1 MTAFSSNQ
9 NEKFVRKIVAMMM
22 PPHDTHSKKY
32 KRLAETK
39 LLIIETTP
47 TNIIMN
53 TLYGGKQ
60 QRQNV
65 ANINIDIDNINPNI
79 DIVTVDTSPQKA
91 SPDMLKQFVTS
102 MPKIELHVH
111 LEGTLEP
118 ELVFMIAGRNGIDL
132 SPHFKDV
139 EDLRSRYEGFTSLD
153 SFLQVYY
160 RCASV
165 LQTERDFY
173 DATMAYLSRAKK
185 DNVVYVELF
194 FDPQCHKQRGV
205 SFETMA
211 SGILAAV
218 DDAYYQLHI
227 KCKLIPCF
235 LRHLSERSAVAMWSE
250 IFKYLKKHTEAK
262 HKIIGIGLDSNEKK
276 NPPSK
281 FHGVFWMI
289 RHASKAV
296 VGDMHIVTHAG
307 EEGPSSYIIQALNLL
322 CSERIDHGVQCV
334 SNDKIVQRLRDE
346 RIPLTVCPLSNVKL
360 RVFDTLKQHN
370 LKRMIDLGLNV
381 SIHSDDPAYFGGYI
395 TQNYLAVIDALGIN
409 ERDVVR
415 LALNAINSAFVLESE
430 KVAMRQQL
438 RDAARQYRL
447 SLSTMSDDEE

>member
-1 MTAFSSNQ
+1 M
-9 NEKFVRKIVAMMM
+9 
-22 PPHDTHSKKY
+22 
-32 KRLAETK
+32 
-39 LLIIETTP
+39 
-47 TNIIMN
+47 
-53 TLYGGKQ
+53 
-60 QRQNV
+60 
-65 ANINIDIDNINPNI
+65 ANIDNINPNI
-79 DIVTVDTSPQKA
+79 DIHIVDTSPQTEP
-91 SPDMLKQFVTS
+91 SDMLKQFVTS

-132 SPHFKDV
+132 SPYFKDV
-139 EDLRSRYEGFTSLD
+139 EDLRSRYESFTSLN

-160 RCASV
+160 RCASI
-165 LQTERDFY
+165 LRTERDFY
-173 DATMAYLSRAKK
+173 DATMAYLSRAKR

-194 FDPQCHKQRGV
+194 FDPQCHKERGV
-205 SFETMA
+205 TFETMA
-211 SGILAAV
+211 NGILAAV

-250 IFKYLKKHTEAK
+250 IFKYLQQHPESK
-262 HKIIGIGLDSNEKK
+262 HKIIGIGLDSNEKN

-307 EEGPSSYIIQALNLL
+307 EEGPATYISQALNLL
-322 CSERIDHGVQCV
+322 CSERIDHGVQCL
-334 SNDKIVQRLRDE
+334 SNDKIVRRLRDE

-370 LKRMIDLGLNV
+370 LKRMLDLGLNV

-395 TQNYLAVIDALGIN
+395 TQNYLAVIDALDID
-409 ERDVVR
+409 ERDVIR
-415 LALNAINSAFVLESE
+415 LALNAINSAFLSESE

-438 RDAARQYRL
+438 RDAARPLLDAARPL
-447 SLSTMSDDEE
+447 LLSTVSEE